1 MPNEDGRPLRELLR
15 DLDHVS
21 RMAVERAVL
30 LAVVGT
36 EIRASRPNEVEQ
48 DQSMAFLERGR
59 DEPPHVLV
67 ATVAVGEDDVGVTS
81 ADDMDVVALGQRGH
95 PSSVTTAPPPLPRS
109 SWFDL
114 LRHGGLL
121 RVVPPRRAGQ
131 NASPMV
137 KNVGGQFDPA
147 LGSRPGTCDAP
158 PLRSLETAQAKGER
172 IRELEARIEAG
183 GGERAVAKLHARGK
197 HTALERIEMLV
208 DPGSFSEIDKFVGA
222 HRGVHRGNTIVGH
235 ALVEGR
241 PVVIV
246 SNMSESKAGAW
257 YGESVF
263 KTLRAQEFAFQHRI
277 PIVFL
282 VDSASAYLPEQEDV
296 HSGSRHGGR
305 VFHNMANHSG
315 VFPQVAGVFGASVA
329 GGAYIPGL
337 ADFVPMV
344 TGHSAMFLAGPK
356 LVQAAIGE
364 EVSVEDLGG
373 AKLHCRQSGVGDL
386 ECSDE
391 AAALAAI
398 RRFLS
403 YFPTNHREKTP
414 RVVPTDSATRETPA
428 LATLIPGESRKA
440 YDMRAVVAELVD
452 EESFF
457 ELRPGH
463 GQSLLVGVSRFD
475 GRAVGIV
482 ASQPKYLGG
491 VIDAAAADK
500 AAWFISLCDAYNLP
514 LLFLQ
519 DVPGFMVGSKAEK
532 GGIIHAGARM
542 LQAMARARVPRIT
555 VVLRKAYGAGQ
566 YALCGPGF
574 APTRVLALP
583 TAETGTMA
591 PEQLSQVVYG
601 EALAT
606 VGDDDAR
613 RSAIEAERDAVVGH
627 HHRTLG
633 ADYAASK
640 GWYDAIIQPEHLR
653 KALVRELAL
662 ASDHFQGEPLDGRR
676 SISLT

>member
-1 MPNEDGRPLRELLR
+1 M
-15 DLDHVS
+15 
-21 RMAVERAVL
+21 
-30 LAVVGT
+30 T
-36 EIRASRPNEVEQ
+36 K
-48 DQSMAFLERGR
+48 
-59 DEPPHVLV
+59 
-67 ATVAVGEDDVGVTS
+67 T
-81 ADDMDVVALGQRGH
+81 
-95 PSSVTTAPPPLPRS
+95 
-109 SWFDL
+109 
-114 LRHGGLL
+114 
-121 RVVPPRRAGQ
+121 
-131 NASPMV
+131 
-137 KNVGGQFDPA
+137 VGGQFDPA
-147 LGSRPGTCDAP
+147 LGSRQGAVDAT
-158 PLRSLETAQAKGER
+158 PLRSLETAEAKATR
-172 IRELEARIEAG
+172 VREIEARIDAG
-183 GGERAVAKLHARGK
+183 GGPKAIEKLHARGK
-197 HTALERIEMLV
+197 HTGWERIEMLV
-208 DPGSFSEIDKFVGA
+208 DAGSFSELDKFVGS
-222 HRGVHRGNTIVGH
+222 HRGVNRGNTIVGH
-235 ALVEGR
+235 GTVDGR
-241 PVVIV
+241 PVVVV

-263 KTLRAQEFAFQHRI
+263 KTLRAQELAFAHRI

-305 VFHNMANHSG
+305 VFHYMANHSG
-315 VFPQVAGVFGASVA
+315 IFPQVAGVFGASVA

-356 LVQAAIGE
+356 LVQAAVGE

-373 AKLHCRQSGVGDL
+373 AKVHCRQSGVGDL
-386 ECSDE
+386 ECADE
-391 AAALAAI
+391 AAALASI

-403 YFPTNHREKTP
+403 YLPTNHREQAPRLATTDDPQRSTP
-414 RVVPTDSATRETPA
+414 S
-428 LATLIPGESRKA
+428 LGTLIPAESRKA
-440 YDMRAVVAELVD
+440 YDMRAVLGEIVD
-452 EESFF
+452 RESLF
-457 ELRPGH
+457 EVRPGH
-463 GQSLLVGVSRFD
+463 GQALVVAFARMD

-491 VIDAAAADK
+491 VIDASAADK
-500 AAWFISLCDAYNLP
+500 AAWFISLCDAFNVP

-574 APTRVLALP
+574 APSRILALP

-601 EALAT
+601 EALAMA
-606 VGDDDAR
+606 GDDPAR
-613 RSAIEAERDAVVGH
+613 RAAIEAERDAVVSH

-640 GWYDAIIQPEHLR
+640 GWYDAIVQPEDLR
-653 KALVRELAL
+653 RVLVRELAL
-662 ASDHFQGEPLDGRR
+662 SQHFQGEPLDGRR
-676 SISLT
+676 SVSLT